1 MERILFPI
9 LYNLFF
15 FIVLAAWLNK
25 EKLERR
31 VKINT
36 LTLWLISGLFTA
48 IAIIINILMVVYD
61 LTDVDNALWTGS
73 EAFVDG
79 NNPYT
84 NEVVEHID
92 TDGES
97 FLSYY
102 NYGPV
107 NLVVYSIFFVLFGP
121 LFDEWW
127 LFPTSFILGAAC
139 YFTHGAMR
147 GKTEKLVII
156 DPEEKNSGR
165 LIAWNHRR
173 DLPLFCMLISP
184 FLVNNSILMLLFFM
198 IGRYFRQEDHKTA
211 EVSFYVLGAEV
222 KFMTGLIIAIM
233 YLDQIRSQDLSWK
246 AHLPYFTGVLV
257 YFLSALPFDFY
268 AVIRGELLQQ
278 GVPSERTGQI
288 AGPIL
293 IEILLFFEISDL
305 LIPTALIILM
315 LSYWT
320 TIKRPLPDREIIIC
334 LISLFL
340 LPFYGTELAVIPF
353 ALIMF
358 NYTDILRIEESSYE
372 FPKIGADKS

>member
-1 MERILFPI
+1 MDRILFPI
-9 LYNLFF
+9 LYNMFF

-25 EKLERR
+25 EKLEIRIR
-31 VKINT
+31 INN
-36 LTLWLISGLFTA
+36 LTLWLISGLYTI

-73 EAFVDG
+73 EAFVKG
-79 NNPYT
+79 INPYT

-92 TDGES
+92 TNGES

-127 LFPTSFILGAAC
+127 LFPTSFILGVAC

-147 GKTEKLVII
+147 GKAEKLVTIG
-156 DPEEKNSGR
+156 PEHENSGL

-173 DLPLFCMLISP
+173 DLPLFCMLLSP

-198 IGRYFRQEDHKTA
+198 IGRYFRQRGYKTA

-222 KFMTGLIIAIM
+222 KFMTGLIVVIM
-233 YLDQIRSQDLSWK
+233 YLDQIRSRDLSWK

-257 YFLSALPFDFY
+257 YILSALPFDFY

-288 AGPIL
+288 AGPML
-293 IEILLFFEISDL
+293 VEILLFFEISDL
-305 LIPTALIILM
+305 LIPIALIILM
-315 LSYWT
+315 FTYWI

-340 LPFYGTELAVIPF
+340 LPFYGTELAIVPF
-353 ALIMF
+353 ALIIF
-358 NYTDILRIEESSYE
+358 NYTGILRAEEFS
-372 FPKIGADKS
+372 